1 MTAARRDAP
10 WGALSSN
17 ENRRV
22 APFDAV
28 VRIEDRRVNDRPEPL
43 TGGVRRIRR
52 NERVDED
59 LIPVQHL
66 RSRSS
71 SSSVIALSAGPA
83 VRPDPQETVEDWT
96 WSAETVH
103 PIAASPRVTI
113 KPTVTFRDVLVMAF
127 LSAGRPVRPPA
138 RWNAGTPVCRVN
150 ILKNAPET
158 AGLSR
163 RAGRGECAILRPSKR
178 SWTTPS
184 PGAVTEL
191 LRAWGDG
198 DDGALEQLTP
208 LVEAE
213 LRRLARGY
221 MRRERRGHTLQTTAL
236 VNEAFLRLTD
246 ARRVRWQDRAHFLG
260 ISARLMRRVL
270 VDHARSRGY
279 RKRGGGAER
288 VTLDEGLV
296 ASPEPAVDVVALDR
310 ALEALAAVDARK
322 SRVIELRFFGGLSVE
337 ETAEVL
343 HVSPD
348 TVKRDWRLAKLWLLR
363 ELEGEGR

>member
-1 MTAARRDAP
+1 M
-10 WGALSSN
+10 ALSPSGGWK
-17 ENRRV
+17 
-22 APFDAV
+22 AA
-28 VRIEDRRVNDRPEPL
+28 L
-43 TGGVRRIRR
+43 TLECG
-52 NERVDED
+52 
-59 LIPVQHL
+59 
-66 RSRSS
+66 
-71 SSSVIALSAGPA
+71 
-83 VRPDPQETVEDWT
+83 
-96 WSAETVH
+96 
-103 PIAASPRVTI
+103 
-113 KPTVTFRDVLVMAF
+113 
-127 LSAGRPVRPPA
+127 
-138 RWNAGTPVCRVN
+138 NAG
-150 ILKNAPET
+150 LQDEY
-158 AGLSR
+158 SR
-163 RAGRGECAILRPSKR
+163 KRSGNGRTRRRPARGECAILPPIEKVLETR
-178 SWTTPS
+178 S
-184 PGAVTEL
+184 PGAVTAL

-221 MRRERRGHTLQTTAL
+221 MRRERRDHTLQTTAL

-296 ASPEPAVDVVALDR
+296 MSPEPAVDVLALDR
-310 ALEALAAVDARK
+310 ALESLAAVDVRK

-363 ELEGEGR
+363 ELEEGQ